1 MSNGWGANP
10 NPILKKIELKDNIG
24 NVLKVEVHKEDV
36 YITLLP
42 SSIRLTKEQ
51 YEELR
56 FFMVMG

>member
-1 MSNGWGANP
+1 MSDGWNVNH
-10 NPILKKIELKDNIG
+10 NPIIKKIELRDNRCIAFRI
-24 NVLKVEVHKEDV
+24 EVYKEDV
-36 YITLLP
+36 YVSIAS